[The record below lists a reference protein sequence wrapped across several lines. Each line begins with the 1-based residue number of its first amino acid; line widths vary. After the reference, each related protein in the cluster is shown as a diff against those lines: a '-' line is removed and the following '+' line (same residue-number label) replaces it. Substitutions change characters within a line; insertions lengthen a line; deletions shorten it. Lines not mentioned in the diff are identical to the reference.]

1 MSRYEGHSGGAAGP
15 DPVVPAGL
23 ADLLD
28 PYPVVP
34 AGLADLLDEL
44 AGPPDFW
51 HRPRGNFG
59 PLDDAYGL
67 SPEEREHAN
76 SMYRLGSTA
85 LVRGELLVAAKWLG
99 SAAEAGHPGA
109 LFRMAAVTARA
120 SGPVEDVRFLVAEAA
135 RHGHAD
141 AERLLAGTVGRRIS
155 GPWTVQDPDFFDEVR
170 IGMGKP
176 LLLQTDDDEGTDSP
190 GDGGPAG
197 PAGPRLVLLPL
208 SRSKEN
214 GVRQR
219 PGRSAG
225 LRPVAAGGTP
235 GPTTV
240 TAPAVLPAPAD
251 PAAPEA
257 AVPLALRPAAVPGGG
272 EAGAW
277 VVGALRPAVL
287 TEMARSRLVPADTA
301 QQWKA
306 AYRALDLLLHIEAS
320 QGIAS
325 RTLRRRA
332 QLSAAALDLLLGLL
346 RSQQMVTTVSG
357 VHFPGPVLAMAR
369 RGDPPERLVQQSLD
383 RLRDQTRA
391 AIYISTYA
399 GGQVVVPHHSV
410 GPQAPGVQQW
420 VDFRDTAHASA
431 NGKALLSQL
440 TFAERMDHLTRHQQI
455 KLTDHTITTSRELFQ
470 ALDGGGPHAAQ
481 YDYREYSR
489 RNVCVAYSVG
499 TPGRATCVA
508 LSLPAGEEHR
518 LRQAAR
524 VLRAHSAGLLLSLLL
539 AEQAGSRPPLSLS
552 DHAPLEGTA
561 GTQIRVPA
569 RR

>member
-1 MSRYEGHSGGAAGP
+1 MSRYEGPSGGAQGP

-28 PYPVVP
+28 Q
-34 AGLADLLDEL
+34 L
-44 AGPPDFW
+44 AGPKDVWDRPD
-51 HRPRGNFG
+51 GDFG
-59 PLDDAYGL
+59 PLDDSYGL
-67 SPEEREHAN
+67 SQEEREHAN
-76 SMYRLGSTA
+76 SMYRLGSKA
-85 LVRGELLVAAKWLG
+85 LARGDLLRAANWLG

-109 LFRMAAVTARA
+109 MFRMAAVTSRA
-120 SGPVEDVRFLVAEAA
+120 GGAVDDVRFLVAEAA
-135 RHGHAD
+135 RHGHGD

-155 GPWTVQDPDFFDEVR
+155 GTWTMQDPEFFDEVR

-176 LLLQTDDDEGTDSP
+176 LVLHTGHGDENP
-190 GDGGPAG
+190 GGAGGSSTRAD
-197 PAGPRLVLLPL
+197 GPRLVLLPQT
-208 SRSKEN
+208 RTE
-214 GVRQR
+214 Q
-219 PGRSAG
+219 AG
-225 LRPVAAGGTP
+225 LRPVPGRPAG
-235 GPTTV
+235 
-240 TAPAVLPAPAD
+240 
-251 PAAPEA
+251 
-257 AVPLALRPAAVPGGG
+257 LRPIPASGTTRPTAGQTPIVQPDPEELRRPDAATPPTPRVA
-272 EAGAW
+272 EARDGDGGAW
-277 VVGALRPAVL
+277 VVGALRPAAL
-287 TEMARSRLVPADTA
+287 TEMSRSRLVPADTA

-306 AYRALDLLLHIEAS
+306 AVRALDLLLHIEAA

-332 QLSAAALDLLLGLL
+332 QLSAAALDLLLELL
-346 RSQQMVTTVSG
+346 RSQQLVTTVSG

-399 GGQVVVPHHSV
+399 GGQVVVPHYSE
-410 GPQAPGVQQW
+410 GPLAPGVQQW

-440 TFAERMDHLTRHQQI
+440 TFEGRMDHLTRHQQI
-455 KLTDHTITTSRELFQ
+455 KLTDHTITTSRELFD
-470 ALDGGGPHAAQ
+470 ALDGGGPRAAQ

-499 TPGRATCVA
+499 TPGKATCVA
-508 LSLPAGEEHR
+508 LSLPSGEEHR

-539 AEQAGSRPPLSLS
+539 AEQAGSRPPLSMA
-552 DHAPLEGTA
+552 DQAPLEGPGAQVRLT
-561 GTQIRVPA
+561 A

>member
-1 MSRYEGHSGGAAGP
+1 MSRYEGPSGGAQGP

-28 PYPVVP
+28 Q
-34 AGLADLLDEL
+34 L
-44 AGPPDFW
+44 AGPQDAWDRPD
-51 HRPRGNFG
+51 GDFG
-59 PLDDAYGL
+59 PLDGSYGL
-67 SPEEREHAN
+67 SQEEREHAN
-76 SMYRLGSTA
+76 SMYRLGSKA
-85 LVRGELLVAAKWLG
+85 LVRGDLLRAANWLG

-109 LFRMAAVTARA
+109 MFRMAALTARA
-120 SGPVEDVRFLVAEAA
+120 GGAVDDVRFLVAEAA
-135 RHGHAD
+135 RHGHGD

-155 GPWTVQDPDFFDEVR
+155 GPLTMQDPEFFDEVR

-176 LLLQTDDDEGTDSP
+176 LVLHTGHGDENPGGTGGSP
-190 GDGGPAG
+190 SRAD
-197 PAGPRLVLLPL
+197 GPRLVLLPQT
-208 SRSKEN
+208 RVEQP
-214 GVRQR
+214 GPRPV
-219 PGRSAG
+219 PGRPAG
-225 LRPVAAGGTP
+225 LRPVPASGAARTAAAQAPIAQP
-235 GPTTV
+235 GP
-240 TAPAVLPAPAD
+240 AEPSRPD
-251 PAAPEA
+251 AATP
-257 AVPLALRPAAVPGGG
+257 PPHG
-272 EAGAW
+272 EAEARNGGAGSW
-277 VVGALRPAVL
+277 VVGALRPAAL
-287 TEMARSRLVPADTA
+287 TEMSRSRLVPADTA

-306 AYRALDLLLHIEAS
+306 TVRALDLLLHIEAA

-332 QLSAAALDLLLGLL
+332 QLSAAALGLLLELL
-346 RSQQMVTTVSG
+346 RSQQLVTTVSG

-383 RLRDQTRA
+383 RLRDQTHA

-399 GGQVVVPHHSV
+399 GGQVVVPHYSE
-410 GPQAPGVQQW
+410 GPLAPGVQQW

-440 TFAERMDHLTRHQQI
+440 TFEGRMDHLTRHQQI
-455 KLTDHTITTSRELFQ
+455 KLTDHTITTSRELFD

-499 TPGRATCVA
+499 TPGKATCVA
-508 LSLPAGEEHR
+508 LSLPSGEEHR

-539 AEQAGSRPPLSLS
+539 AEQASSRPPLSLA
-552 DHAPLEGTA
+552 DQAPLEGA
-561 GTQIRVPA
+561 SAQVRLPA

>member
-1 MSRYEGHSGGAAGP
+1 MSRYDSGGAAGP

-28 PYPVVP
+28 Q
-34 AGLADLLDEL
+34 L

-51 HRPRGNFG
+51 NRPRGNFG

-76 SMYRLGSTA
+76 SMYRLGSKT
-85 LVRGELLVAAKWLG
+85 LVRGELLVATRWLG

-109 LFRMAAVTARA
+109 LFRMAALTARA
-120 SGPVEDVRFLVAEAA
+120 GGPVEDVRFLVAEAA

-155 GPWTVQDPDFFDEVR
+155 GTWTVQDPDFFDEVR

-176 LLLQTDDDEGTDSP
+176 LVLQTDDDEGIDSP
-190 GDGGPAG
+190 GDGGAAG
-197 PAGPRLVLLPL
+197 QDGPRLVLLPRT
-208 SRSKEN
+208 RSKEN

-225 LRPVAAGGTP
+225 LRPVAASGTP

-240 TAPAVLPAPAD
+240 TAPAMPPAPAD
-251 PAAPEA
+251 PAAPES
-257 AVPLALRPAAVPGGG
+257 AVPLTLRPAVVPSRGDS
-272 EAGAW
+272 GAW

-287 TEMARSRLVPADTA
+287 TEMARSCLVPADTA

-306 AYRALDLLLHIEAS
+306 AARALDLLLHIEAS

-399 GGQVVVPHHSV
+399 GGQVVVPLHSE

-440 TFAERMDHLTRHQQI
+440 TFEERMDHLTRHQQI

-470 ALDGGGPHAAQ
+470 ALDRGGPHAAQ

-518 LRQAAR
+518 LRHAAR
-524 VLRAHSAGLLLSLLL
+524 VLRAHSTGLLLSLLL
-539 AEQAGSRPPLSLS
+539 AEQAGSQPPLSLP
-552 DHAPLEGTA
+552 DQAPLGGTA

-569 RR
+569 HR